1 MPPSRTRYVTACQQL
16 LALGVVVAA
25 LTPAASVVSLD
36 VVRQT
41 PGSVPAPG
49 ARGGEERLRPGRLG
63 PAVPWVRTHGE
74 AGRGALGGVRRVEVP
89 RVGVRDQDQ

>member
-1 MPPSRTRYVTACQQL
+1 MPPSKTRYITACQQL

-41 PGSVPAPG
+41 PGSAPTAPAG
-49 ARGGEERLRPGRLG
+49 RPLAPRS
-63 PAVPWVRTHGE
+63 GE
-74 AGRGALGGVRRVEVP
+74 AGRGALGGVRRVEAP
-89 RVGVRDQDQ
+89 RVGVGDQDQ